1 MLPLELSEKLTSN
14 KVIVVEDIESAPGR
28 GYILA
33 KALFNIQNERTSGA
47 EVFTEISPFQ
57 TNVQE
62 CVLVDSIKDLIVKSE
77 NVKDSIFI
85 HSLTPL
91 LINSSVKDV
100 LSLFRKSRESDDIYF
115 LFINHASCIQNFY
128 VKS

>member
-14 KVIVVEDIESAPGR
+14 KVIVVEDLESAPGR

-33 KALFNIQNERTSGA
+33 KALFNIIIQNERTCGT
-47 EVFTEISPFQ
+47 EIFTEISPFQ

-62 CVLVDSIKDLIVKSE
+62 CVLVDTIKDLIKYLIVKSE
-77 NVKDSIFI
+77 NLKNSIFI

-91 LINSSVKDV
+91 LINSSMKEVV
-100 LSLFRKSRESDDIYF
+100 SLFRK
-115 LFINHASCIQNFY
+115 
-128 VKS
+128 

>member
-33 KALFNIQNERTSGA
+33 KALFNIIIQNERTCGT
-47 EVFTEISPFQ
+47 EIFTEIFTEISPFQ

-62 CVLVDSIKDLIVKSE
+62 CILVDTIKDLVGKSE
-77 NVKDSIFI
+77 SLKDSIFI

-91 LINSSVKDV
+91 LINSSVKEMV
-100 LSLFRKSRESDDIYF
+100 SLFRKSIVHGLIKYYY
-115 LFINHASCIQNFY
+115 LGI
-128 VKS
+128 

>member
-1 MLPLELSEKLTSN
+1 MLPLELSEKLTLN
-14 KVIVVEDIESAPGR
+14 KVIVVEDMESAPGR

-57 TNVQE
+57 TKVQE

-100 LSLFRKSRESDDIYF
+100 LSLFRKSRESDDIF
-115 LFINHASCIQNFY
+115 LIHQSCIQNFY
-128 VKS
+128 LKSKEI

>member
-1 MLPLELSEKLTSN
+1 MGAFNNNNNKNKKLKKKNNERPWTLKKHKEKNMLPLELSEKLTLN
-14 KVIVVEDIESAPGR
+14 KVIVVEDMESAPGR

-57 TNVQE
+57 TNGQE

-85 HSLTPL
+85 HSL
-91 LINSSVKDV
+91 
-100 LSLFRKSRESDDIYF
+100 
-115 LFINHASCIQNFY
+115 
-128 VKS
+128 

>member
-14 KVIVVEDIESAPGR
+14 KVIVVEDLESAPGR

-33 KALFNIQNERTSGA
+33 KALFNIIIQNERTCGT
-47 EVFTEISPFQ
+47 EIFTEISPFQ

-91 LINSSVKDV
+91 LINQTCKNNPKTIVT
-100 LSLFRKSRESDDIYF
+100 I
-115 LFINHASCIQNFY
+115 
-128 VKS
+128 

>member
-14 KVIVVEDIESAPGR
+14 KVIVVEDMESAPGR

-57 TNVQE
+57 TSTF
-62 CVLVDSIKDLIVKSE
+62 DSLPTEFHKHSRSD
-77 NVKDSIFI
+77 
-85 HSLTPL
+85 SLTT
-91 LINSSVKDV
+91 SMV
-100 LSLFRKSRESDDIYF
+100 LPQFKAMIWSQL
-115 LFINHASCIQNFY
+115 SCED
-128 VKS
+128 